1 MGGRGP
7 IPCQALLSAD
17 VTLSD
22 PLPPPALQ
30 QLLVSS
36 RAGQEA
42 VAKRELG
49 RQGPEVRPVGGG
61 ACKLCKALV
70 WLHPFPA

>member
-1 MGGRGP
+1 MGGRA
-7 IPCQALLSAD
+7 PCQALLSAE
-17 VTLSD
+17 VTLGD

-30 QLLVSS
+30 QLPVSS

-49 RQGPEVRPVGGG
+49 RQGPEVRAVRGG
-61 ACKLCKALV
+61 ACKLCKALA
-70 WLHPFPA
+70 WLHPLPA